1 MIQQLFAHK
10 DFRTVLSDS
19 VAFGNHRERRERRG
33 GGLLILWRGLA
44 DHRFGDLRS
53 FALEEN
59 ADLASRSIRRE
70 TAQIATGLPSSPA
83 HWQEKYN
90 EAHDVSPPG
99 STTVNSVR
107 LTCADSTLDV
117 CSR

>member
-19 VAFGNHRERRERRG
+19 VAFGNHRERRG
-33 GGLLILWRGLA
+33 GAFGIRLAMAWLTSAVAICAVSRLKKMPTLLL
-44 DHRFGDLRS
+44 RF
-53 FALEEN
+53 
-59 ADLASRSIRRE
+59 IRRE

-90 EAHDVSPPG
+90 EASDVSPPN
-99 STTVNSVR
+99 STAVNSVR
-107 LTCADSTLDV
+107 LTCADSEQVT
-117 CSR
+117 RIA